1 MLPYSDDELSM
12 QMLLLAEHQA
22 ELDKDFESFM
32 NFTIDQ
38 YAQNRRFKTGEL
50 INPPEDDISSKG
62 KQES

>member
-38 YAQNRRFKTGEL
+38 YAENRRFKTGEL
-50 INPPEDDISSKG
+50 VNPTDDNVSPEEEQKI
-62 KQES
+62 

>member
-1 MLPYSDDELSM
+1 MLPYSDDDLSM

-38 YAQNRRFKTGEL
+38 YAENRRFKTGEL
-50 INPPEDDISSKG
+50 ENPKDDNVSPEDEKKI
-62 KQES
+62 